1 MSAIRG
7 PLTQGGHLHE
17 DTSEMGK
24 TPHGHGVRAAR
35 IMVNS
40 PTKSVTASSGNSFNS
55 WLLAIPLL
63 VAIIWSYWPA
73 LVAMQSKWQNDPQY
87 SQGYLVPLF
96 SLYVLYLRKALI
108 QNVAIAPD
116 SRGLLLI
123 ALGLG
128 LHIFCGYFNMDWIDG
143 VSLLICIAGIFW
155 VLGGLKAL
163 HWSWP
168 AVAFLVFMLPLPYRV
183 ETGLGYPLQ
192 RIATIGSEFLLQ
204 TMGISAVAEGNVI
217 FLSNSR
223 IGVVEAC
230 SGLSM
235 LLIFFALA
243 VAIIIMFQPAWPERI
258 VLLLSAIPVAVGTNV
273 LRITATGAVQELFG
287 EEIAEKIFHDWAGW
301 LMMPVAFALLLLV
314 LWLYQKVFPL
324 VKDDTTTLGHN
335 QVLKMIKRQTGK

>member
-1 MSAIRG
+1 
-7 PLTQGGHLHE
+7 
-17 DTSEMGK
+17 MGK
-24 TPHGHGVRAAR
+24 TPHGHGVRAVT
-35 IMVNS
+35 MNNS
-40 PTKSVTASSGNSFNS
+40 NTKPIPANEGTNNVG
-55 WLLAIPLL
+55 WMLAIPLL
-63 VAIIWSYWPA
+63 AAIIWSYWPA

-96 SLYVLYLRKALI
+96 SLYILYLRKAMV
-108 QNVAIAPD
+108 QNVGLNVD
-116 SRGLLLI
+116 TRGLLLI

-128 LHIFCGYFNMDWIDG
+128 LHIFCGYFNVDWIDG
-143 VSLLICIAGIFW
+143 VSLLISIAGVFW
-155 VLGGLKAL
+155 LLGGLKAL
-163 HWSWP
+163 NWSWP
-168 AVAFLVFMLPLPYRV
+168 AVAFLVFMLPLPHRI

-273 LRITATGAVQELFG
+273 LRITATGAVQEIFG
-287 EEIAEKIFHDWAGW
+287 EEIAEKVFHDWAGW

-324 VKDDTTTLGHN
+324 VSQSSTAVEHS
-335 QVLKMIKRQTGK
+335 QVLKVIKRQTGKK

>member
-1 MSAIRG
+1 MNNPVSKS
-7 PLTQGGHLHE
+7 
-17 DTSEMGK
+17 TSQSNE
-24 TPHGHGVRAAR
+24 TSYV
-35 IMVNS
+35 
-40 PTKSVTASSGNSFNS
+40 S
-55 WLLAIPLL
+55 WGLAIPLL
-63 VAIIWSYWPA
+63 AAIIWSYWPA

-96 SLYVLYLRKALI
+96 SLYILYLRKAMV
-108 QNVAIAPD
+108 QNVALQAD
-116 SRGLLLI
+116 TRGLLLI
-123 ALGLG
+123 AVGLG
-128 LHIFCGYFNMDWIDG
+128 LHIFCGYFNVDWIDG
-143 VSLLICIAGIFW
+143 VSFLISIAGVFW
-155 VLGGLKAL
+155 LLGGLKAL

-168 AVAFLVFMLPLPYRV
+168 AVAFLVFMLPLPHRV

-273 LRITATGAVQELFG
+273 LRITATGAVQEIFG
-287 EEIAEKIFHDWAGW
+287 EEIAEKVFHDWAGW

-324 VKDDTTTLGHN
+324 VPESSAAVEHS
-335 QVLKMIKRQTGK
+335 QVLKVIKRQAGKK